1 MFPWDMTSNEQ
12 QHACM
17 HLLLNQV
24 FVVVK
29 YLVYCNLL
37 GQGGPV
43 RFVVCQLTVGLTR
56 KVRRYSRV
64 AISLVFQINLFVGI
78 GNLEV
83 GGECTPHFFE
93 RGYCPP
99 TDTFWIE

>member
-12 QHACM
+12 QHACT

-56 KVRRYSRV
+56 KVRR
-64 AISLVFQINLFVGI
+64 IFQGSYITSVSDQPFRGHRKLGGRGRMHPPLF
-78 GNLEV
+78 
-83 GGECTPHFFE
+83 
-93 RGYCPP
+93 
-99 TDTFWIE
+99 